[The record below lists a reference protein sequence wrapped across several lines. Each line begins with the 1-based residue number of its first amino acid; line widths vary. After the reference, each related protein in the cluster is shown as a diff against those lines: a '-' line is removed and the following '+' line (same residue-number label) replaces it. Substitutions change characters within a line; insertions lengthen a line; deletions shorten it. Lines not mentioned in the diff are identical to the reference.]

1 MEIDTV
7 ISQGISQCPRSHST
21 ACFSV
26 GMMISFEGFE
36 DAAPC
41 KSDGYLKHL
50 GLCLPPPTRFPVL
63 SLSTT
68 SCRQCLHHPDR
79 HLLPLQKLRRMPRP
93 QRLHQ
98 LPLISLFNTIFPL
111 FKSPSINRV
120 LLTALPFLTWI
131 PISLHRFLK
140 ERFQSWKI
148 YSIFLPTF
156 HGNIMYNNL

>member
-7 ISQGISQCPRSHST
+7 ISQEISQCPRSHST

-26 GMMISFEGFE
+26 EMMISFEGFE

-50 GLCLPPPTRFPVL
+50 GLRLPPPARFPVL

-68 SCRQCLHHPDR
+68 SCHQCLHHPDR

-98 LPLISLFNTIFPL
+98 LPLISLFDYISLIQESLHKP
-111 FKSPSINRV
+111 SPSDGFALSNMDSDFIAS
-120 LLTALPFLTWI
+120 LLEREIPELENLQHFLTN
-131 PISLHRFLK
+131 F
-140 ERFQSWKI
+140 SWK
-148 YSIFLPTF
+148 
-156 HGNIMYNNL
+156 YNV